1 MECRSAHMSE
11 VDYCLYSFGLCFR
24 LPISFSER
32 KRQQSRVGAS
42 HRIGKNDSLKWFQQ
56 KVS

>member
-1 MECRSAHMSE
+1 MSE